1 MRTLV
6 LCALVAALAGA
17 CGDAEE
23 QIEEAVEE
31 IDEAT
36 GVDTLEGPGEAG
48 PEPYR
53 VILQAASYAYQ
64 PSEITVPPHGPVRFI
79 VANGSD
85 IAHGFEIEGHG
96 MEEEIAE
103 IAAGS
108 SDSLTV
114 EFHESGEYV
123 IYCPVDDH
131 RQRGMTGTV
140 TVQ

>member
-1 MRTLV
+1 MRAIALCMILAAV
-6 LCALVAALAGA
+6 LTA
-17 CGDAEE
+17 CGEAEE
-23 QIEEAVEE
+23 QLDEAVEE

-48 PEPYR
+48 PAPHR
-53 VILQAASYAYQ
+53 VIIQAASYAYE
-64 PSEITVPPHGPVRFI
+64 PSVITVPHGPVRFI

-85 IAHGFEIEGHG
+85 IAHGFEIEGLG
-96 MEEEIAE
+96 IEEEIAQ
-103 IAAGS
+103 IPAGS

-114 EFHESGEYV
+114 EIHQPGEYV

-140 TVQ
+140 TVP